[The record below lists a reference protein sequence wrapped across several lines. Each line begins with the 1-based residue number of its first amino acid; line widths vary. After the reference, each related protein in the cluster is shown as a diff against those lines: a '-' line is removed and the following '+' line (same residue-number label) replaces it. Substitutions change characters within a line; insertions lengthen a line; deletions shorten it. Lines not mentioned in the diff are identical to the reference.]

1 MAMDGSLGYN
11 TSVGTDAAG
20 VARSQSDE
28 SAFSPASS
36 PGVLDLPVAA
46 NDTDK
51 EHGVVDG

>member
-1 MAMDGSLGYN
+1 MVSLGYN

-20 VARSQSDE
+20 VALSQSDE

-51 EHGVVDG
+51 EHSVVDG